1 MPNVTL
7 PAPFLSH
14 VCIYHCYESL
24 CFSSSCLRESLQ
36 LQHTTNLNIQR
47 SQSTQR
53 FYNALIAGP
62 STSAA
67 ASTTTTTTNMAGS
80 SASLSVQPQNYDTNK
95 ENDQP
100 EEIVGAVGGFSPRET
115 EAEDDSKGNLHE
127 LNEEANLALQQQQ
140 RQENDQ
146 VLQENNNS
154 SLDNSNINTS
164 NQFESPANNITPDI
178 VESNDYLSNTVENE
192 EDYIVDVFNDRLLL
206 LRQLHL
212 QRRQEQQRVQ
222 QQLQLDNSSSS
233 STQFDSMQSIASI
246 ERKDCEYLKLVQQFR
261 TSLVLPDSFFQASME
276 PICFCAHCNAQ
287 ASEKLHGWVYFK
299 LNQQTVNSNSSST
312 QQAMDGDLNG
322 DWLPLFY
329 MTRVDKIRAILDH
342 GQPLPID
349 TNGETHSHS
358 HSTSNQKDE
367 PGTRLELH
375 FTPNSTAIIPINQQ
389 HKYHFNG
396 QSYKINTAF
405 EVYVRRQSIC
415 ASSKST
421 ANEATKFQE
430 ERRSS
435 TSDVDLAA
443 SSSAGAAGNHHA
455 HELYAGPSTSLS
467 SAPVIKD
474 QTWFTK
480 EAGACV
486 ITALILKLDKVS
498 AATSTSAAPA
508 NEIH

>member
-1 MPNVTL
+1 M
-7 PAPFLSH
+7 
-14 VCIYHCYESL
+14 
-24 CFSSSCLRESLQ
+24 Q

-53 FYNALIAGP
+53 FFHNALIAYAYTPSTDNQLAMSDQP

-67 ASTTTTTTNMAGS
+67 TANNCAALITN
-80 SASLSVQPQNYDTNK
+80 QQNYDTNK
-95 ENDQP
+95 EIENT
-100 EEIVGAVGGFSPRET
+100 EELGAVGGCSPREDIQC
-115 EAEDDSKGNLHE
+115 ESKENLHE

-140 RQENDQ
+140 RNEDTNYDNTINAE
-146 VLQENNNS
+146 QENN
-154 SLDNSNINTS
+154 SLEVNNNQSNVTT
-164 NQFESPANNITPDI
+164 ALGA
-178 VESNDYLSNTVENE
+178 VEIDDYRDHS
-192 EDYIVDVFNDRLLL
+192 VDVEEEPINVEVYNDRLSF

-212 QRRQEQQRVQ
+212 QRRQEQQRLQ
-222 QQLQLDNSSSS
+222 QQYFNLENNSSSS

-246 ERKDCEYLKLVQQFR
+246 ERKDCEYFKLVQQFR
-261 TSLVLPDSFFQASME
+261 SSLVLPDSFFQTSVE
-276 PICFCAHCNAQ
+276 PICFCTHCNAQ

-299 LNQQTVNSNSSST
+299 LNQQTVNSNSST
-312 QQAMDGDLNG
+312 QHALDSDLHG

-342 GQPLPID
+342 GQPLPMD
-349 TNGETHSHS
+349 TNGETHNHASG
-358 HSTSNQKDE
+358 TQKDE

-396 QSYKINTAF
+396 QAYKINTAF
-405 EVYVRRQSIC
+405 EVYVRRQSLC
-415 ASSKST
+415 ASSKSN
-421 ANEATKFQE
+421 ANDAAKLHEA

-435 TSDVDLAA
+435 TSDVDLAG
-443 SSSAGAAGNHHA
+443 SSSSSNAAGGGHNSNTA
-455 HELYAGPSTSLS
+455 ADSYAGPSTSLS

-486 ITALILKLDKVS
+486 ITALILKLDKLP
-498 AATSTSAAPA
+498 T
-508 NEIH
+508 NDLY